1 MQVLFQKDEKS
12 VIFRSRRKCEKAWR
26 GRAFSLVK
34 RGAAIIIKVYFITR
48 AKARMEGTMNTN
60 RSVRVKDI
68 VEKFQMEVI
77 NKGTD
82 YDTEILTITDV
93 NRPGLQFIGFFDY
106 FDPRRLQIIGKSEV
120 TFLRGYSA
128 EERRKRFEDLF
139 CYEIPALVISRNLD
153 VFPECLEMAQKHG
166 RTLLRTKYTSVEF
179 TAMTIDYLNHA
190 LAPVITRHGVLV
202 DVYGEGV
209 LILGDSGIGKSE
221 TAIELIKRGH
231 RLVADDAV
239 EITRIGSTLSGT
251 APELIRNYLEV
262 RGVGVIDVEKL
273 FGVGAVQDSTQIDLV
288 IQFEKWEDDKFYDRL
303 GLDENDTTILD
314 VPVPQITIP
323 VSAGRNLAAIVE
335 LAAMNNR
342 QKKHGFNSA
351 REFAAQ
357 IDGHIDRVTRE
368 NELKNQNP

>member
-1 MQVLFQKDEKS
+1 
-12 VIFRSRRKCEKAWR
+12 
-26 GRAFSLVK
+26 
-34 RGAAIIIKVYFITR
+34 
-48 AKARMEGTMNTN
+48 MNTN

-77 NKGTD
+77 NRGTD

-120 TFLRGYSA
+120 TFLRGYSS
-128 EERRKRFEDLF
+128 EERRKCFEDLF

-153 VFPECLEMAQKHG
+153 IFPECLEMAQKYG
-166 RTLLRTKYTSVEF
+166 RTLLRTHHTSVEF
-179 TAMTIDYLNHA
+179 TSMTIDYLNHA

-209 LILGDSGIGKSE
+209 LIFGDSGIGKSE

-239 EITRIGSTLSGT
+239 EITRIGSSLVGT

-273 FGVGAVQDSTQIDLV
+273 FGVGAVQDSTEIDMV
-288 IQFEKWEDDKFYDRL
+288 IQFEKWADDKFYDRL
-303 GLDENDTTILD
+303 GLDENHTTILE
-314 VPVPQITIP
+314 VPVPQMTIP

-368 NELKNQNP
+368 NKAKQQNP

>member
-1 MQVLFQKDEKS
+1 MGTFNV
-12 VIFRSRRKCEKAWR
+12 
-26 GRAFSLVK
+26 SLKTLTERVSLEV
-34 RGAAIIIKVYFITR
+34 VYTPKELDQI
-48 AKARMEGTMNTN
+48 N
-60 RSVRVKDI
+60 
-68 VEKFQMEVI
+68 VEIAE
-77 NKGTD
+77 
-82 YDTEILTITDV
+82 V
-93 NRPGLQFIGFFDY
+93 NRPGLFLAGYYDY
-106 FDPRRLQIIGKSEV
+106 FDKLRLQIMGLAEMN
-120 TFLRGYSA
+120 FLSGLSA
-128 EERRKRFEDLF
+128 EKRYEALEQLF
-139 CYEIPALVISRNLD
+139 RQQPPAVIVGRSEELKP
-153 VFPECLEMAQKHG
+153 FPEMLELAKKHSVA
-166 RTLLRTKYTSVEF
+166 LLRSNETTCTLMGSLISV
-179 TAMTIDYLNHA
+179 LNLE
-190 LAPVITRHGVLV
+190 LAPRITRHGVLV
-202 DVYGEGV
+202 EVYGEGI

-221 TAIELIKRGH
+221 LAIELVKRGH

>member
-1 MQVLFQKDEKS
+1 
-12 VIFRSRRKCEKAWR
+12 
-26 GRAFSLVK
+26 
-34 RGAAIIIKVYFITR
+34 
-48 AKARMEGTMNTN
+48 MNTN

-166 RTLLRTKYTSVEF
+166 RTLLRSELNTVELTSQI
-179 TAMTIDYLNHA
+179 IDYLNRA
-190 LAPVITRHGVLV
+190 LAPQITRHGVLMNIN
-202 DVYGEGV
+202 GQGV
-209 LILGDSGIGKSE
+209 LLLGESGIGKSE
-221 TAIELIKRGH
+221 TAIELLKRGH

-239 EITRIGSTLSGT
+239 EIRRVSDSLYGT
-251 APELIRNYLEV
+251 APELIRHYIEI
-262 RGVGVIDVEKL
+262 RGIGVIDVQQL
-273 FGVGAVQDSTQIDLV
+273 FGMGSVQFDTELDLV
-288 IQFEKWEDDKFYDRL
+288 VQLEKWVDGKFYDRL
-303 GLDENDTTILD
+303 GLGEEMYSILG
-314 VPVPQITIP
+314 VKLPYMIIP
-323 VSAGRNLAAIVE
+323 VRPGRNLAGIVE
-335 LAAMNNR
+335 IATMKNR
-342 QKKHGFNSA
+342 QMKFGYNPA
-351 REFAAQ
+351 RDFVDRVDRQ
-357 IDGHIDRVTRE
+357 IDALTRQSE
-368 NELKNQNP
+368 EQK

>member
-1 MQVLFQKDEKS
+1 MSEFS
-12 VIFRSRRKCEKAWR
+12 V
-26 GRAFSLVK
+26 SL
-34 RGAAIIIKVYFITR
+34 
-48 AKARMEGTMNTN
+48 AKLAEEAN
-60 RSVRVKDI
+60 
-68 VEKFQMEVI
+68 
-77 NKGTD
+77 
-82 YDTEILTITDV
+82 LTIAYTPCELDKIQV
-93 NRPGLQFIGFFDY
+93 TATEVYRPGILLAGYYENFDSK
-106 FDPRRLQIIGKSEV
+106 RIQIIGLTEMSYLDELSTSLRNTHLEKLFSFQPPAIVLTRGMQPLSEMMQFAKQYGV
-120 TFLRGYSA
+120 PILMSTEMTSA
-128 EERRKRFEDLF
+128 LMGQL
-139 CYEIPALVISRNLD
+139 IT
-153 VFPECLEMAQKHG
+153 
-166 RTLLRTKYTSVEF
+166 TLNTE
-179 TAMTIDYLNHA
+179 
-190 LAPVITRHGVLV
+190 LAPRITRHGVLV
-202 DVYGEGV
+202 EVYGEGI
-209 LILGDSGIGKSE
+209 LILGDSGVGKSE

>member
-1 MQVLFQKDEKS
+1 
-12 VIFRSRRKCEKAWR
+12 
-26 GRAFSLVK
+26 
-34 RGAAIIIKVYFITR
+34 
-48 AKARMEGTMNTN
+48 MNTN

-221 TAIELIKRGH
+221 TAIELVKRGH
-231 RLVADDAV
+231 RLIADDAV
-239 EITRIGSTLSGT
+239 EIKKVSPHELVGS
-251 APELIRNYLEV
+251 APPVLKHYIEL
-262 RGVGVIDVEKL
+262 RGIGVINVAKL
-273 FGVGAVQDSTQIDLV
+273 FGMGAVKESSNIDLIINMV
-288 IQFEKWEDDKFYDRL
+288 PWRDGEAYDRL
-303 GLDENDTTILD
+303 GMETQYTEILD
-314 VPVPQITIP
+314 VKVPSITVPITP
-323 VSAGRNLAAIVE
+323 GRNLAVIFEV
-335 LAAMNNR
+335 AAMNNR
-342 QKKHGFNSA
+342 QKGMGYN
-351 REFAAQ
+351 AAQ
-357 IDGHIDRVTRE
+357 KLADEHDRGIDLGIGF
-368 NELKNQNP
+368 

>member
-1 MQVLFQKDEKS
+1 
-12 VIFRSRRKCEKAWR
+12 
-26 GRAFSLVK
+26 
-34 RGAAIIIKVYFITR
+34 
-48 AKARMEGTMNTN
+48 MNTN

-77 NKGTD
+77 NRGTD

-106 FDPRRLQIIGKSEV
+106 FDPRRLQINGKSEV
-120 TFLRGYSA
+120 TFLRGYSS
-128 EERRKRFEDLF
+128 EERRKCFEDLF
-139 CYEIPALVISRNLD
+139 CYEIPALVISRKLD
-153 VFPECLEMAQKHG
+153 IFPECLEMAQKYG
-166 RTLLRTKYTSVEF
+166 RTLLRTSYTSVEF
-179 TAMTIDYLNHA
+179 TSMTIDYLNHV

-209 LILGDSGIGKSE
+209 LIFGDSGIGKSE

-239 EITRIGSTLSGT
+239 EITRIGSTLVGT

-273 FGVGAVQDSTQIDLV
+273 FGVGAVQDSTEIDMV
-288 IQFEKWEDDKFYDRL
+288 IQFEKWADDKFYDRL
-303 GLDENDTTILD
+303 GLDENHTTILE
-314 VPVPQITIP
+314 VPVPQMTIP

>member
-1 MQVLFQKDEKS
+1 
-12 VIFRSRRKCEKAWR
+12 
-26 GRAFSLVK
+26 
-34 RGAAIIIKVYFITR
+34 
-48 AKARMEGTMNTN
+48 MNTN

-77 NKGTD
+77 NKGTE

-128 EERRKRFEDLF
+128 EERRKSFEDLF

-153 VFPECLEMAQKHG
+153 VFPECLEMARKHG

-179 TAMTIDYLNHA
+179 TSMTIDYLNHV
-190 LAPVITRHGVLV
+190 LAPVITRHGVLM

-209 LILGDSGIGKSE
+209 LIFGDSGIGKSE
-221 TAIELIKRGH
+221 TALELIKRGH

-239 EITRIGSTLSGT
+239 EITRIGSVLSGT

-262 RGVGVIDVEKL
+262 RGIGVIDVEKL

-288 IQFEKWEDDKFYDRL
+288 IQFEKWTDSTYFDRL
-303 GLDENDTTILD
+303 GLEDSYATIMD
-314 VPVPQITIP
+314 VPVPQVTVP
-323 VSAGRNLAAIVE
+323 VSAGRNLAGIVE
-335 LAAMNNR
+335 LAARNNR

-357 IDGHIDRVTRE
+357 IDGHIDRINRE
-368 NELKNQNP
+368 NAGERSEP

>member
-1 MQVLFQKDEKS
+1 
-12 VIFRSRRKCEKAWR
+12 
-26 GRAFSLVK
+26 
-34 RGAAIIIKVYFITR
+34 
-48 AKARMEGTMNTN
+48 
-60 RSVRVKDI
+60 
-68 VEKFQMEVI
+68 MEVI

-209 LILGDSGIGKSE
+209 LIFGDSGIGKSE

-262 RGVGVIDVEKL
+262 RGVGVIDVESSSAWVQCRIRRRLTLSSSLKSGRMTNSMTVWVSTKTTRPSL
-273 FGVGAVQDSTQIDLV
+273 MCPCRRSPFPSVRAVTLLRSLSWQ
-288 IQFEKWEDDKFYDRL
+288 R
-303 GLDENDTTILD
+303 
-314 VPVPQITIP
+314 
-323 VSAGRNLAAIVE
+323 
-335 LAAMNNR
+335 
-342 QKKHGFNSA
+342 
-351 REFAAQ
+351 
-357 IDGHIDRVTRE
+357 
-368 NELKNQNP
+368 

>member
-1 MQVLFQKDEKS
+1 
-12 VIFRSRRKCEKAWR
+12 
-26 GRAFSLVK
+26 
-34 RGAAIIIKVYFITR
+34 
-48 AKARMEGTMNTN
+48 MNTN

-77 NKGTD
+77 NRGTD

-120 TFLRGYSA
+120 TFLRGYSS
-128 EERRKRFEDLF
+128 EERRKCFEDLF
-139 CYEIPALVISRNLD
+139 CYEIPALVISRKLD
-153 VFPECLEMAQKHG
+153 IFPECLEMAQKYG
-166 RTLLRTKYTSVEF
+166 RTLLRTHHTSVEF
-179 TAMTIDYLNHA
+179 TSMTIDYLNHA

-209 LILGDSGIGKSE
+209 LIFGDSGIGKSE

-239 EITRIGSTLSGT
+239 EITRIGSSLIGT

-273 FGVGAVQDSTQIDLV
+273 FGVGAVQDSTEIDMV
-288 IQFEKWEDDKFYDRL
+288 IQFEKWADDKFYDRL
-303 GLDENDTTILD
+303 GLDENHTTILE
-314 VPVPQITIP
+314 VPVPQMTIP

-357 IDGHIDRVTRE
+357 IDGHIDRINRE
-368 NELKNQNP
+368 NEAKQ

>member
-1 MQVLFQKDEKS
+1 
-12 VIFRSRRKCEKAWR
+12 
-26 GRAFSLVK
+26 
-34 RGAAIIIKVYFITR
+34 
-48 AKARMEGTMNTN
+48 MNTD
-60 RSVRVKDI
+60 RSVKVKDI
-68 VEKFQMEVI
+68 VEKFQMEVLYP
-77 NKGTD
+77 GAD
-82 YDTEILTITDV
+82 FETETLTITDV
-93 NRPGLQFIGFFDY
+93 NRPGLQFVGFFDY
-106 FDPRRLQIIGKSEV
+106 FDPRRLQIIGKAE
-120 TFLRGYSA
+120 TMFLKSFSSA
-128 EERRKRFEDLF
+128 ERRKCFEDLF
-139 CYEIPALVISRNLD
+139 KYEIPALVISRKLD
-153 VFPECLEMAQKHG
+153 VFPECMEMAQKYG
-166 RTLLRTKYTSVEF
+166 RTLLRTEHTSVEF
-179 TAMTIDYLNHA
+179 TSMTIDFLNHE
-190 LAPVITRHGVLV
+190 LAPMITRHGVLM

-221 TAIELIKRGH
+221 TAIELVKRGH

-323 VSAGRNLAAIVE
+323 VSAGRNLATIVE

>member
-1 MQVLFQKDEKS
+1 
-12 VIFRSRRKCEKAWR
+12 
-26 GRAFSLVK
+26 
-34 RGAAIIIKVYFITR
+34 
-48 AKARMEGTMNTN
+48 MNTN

-68 VEKFQMEVI
+68 IEKFQMEVI
-77 NKGTD
+77 NRGTD

-120 TFLRGYSA
+120 TFLRGYSS
-128 EERRKRFEDLF
+128 EERRKCFEDLF
-139 CYEIPALVISRNLD
+139 CYEIPALVISRKLD
-153 VFPECLEMAQKHG
+153 IFPECLEMAQKYG
-166 RTLLRTKYTSVEF
+166 RTLLRTHHTSVEF
-179 TAMTIDYLNHA
+179 TSMTIDYLNHA

-209 LILGDSGIGKSE
+209 LIFGDSGIGKSE

-239 EITRIGSTLSGT
+239 EITRIGSSLIGT

-273 FGVGAVQDSTQIDLV
+273 FGVGAVQDSTEIDMV
-288 IQFEKWEDDKFYDRL
+288 IQFEKWADDKFYDRL
-303 GLDENDTTILD
+303 GLDENHTTILE
-314 VPVPQITIP
+314 VPVPQMTIP
-323 VSAGRNLAAIVE
+323 VSAGRNLAATVE